1 MVPVQH
7 KPGSLEL
14 GNRACIFT
22 VKVISSWEKN
32 QRGMLDLPLP
42 GTLGSRVGVFWGGD
56 VLVLKFLFTC
66 CQILVKKN
74 RSVTETH

>member
-14 GNRACIFT
+14 DNRACIFNCEGDQLLG
-22 VKVISSWEKN
+22 KK

-42 GTLGSRVGVFWGGD
+42 GTLGSRVGVFGGRD

-66 CQILVKKN
+66 C
-74 RSVTETH
+74 